1 MSKLLRHTDEC
12 WDYAAKTSRQ
22 SGVHWCIGACSR
34 LRRGDITEAQYL
46 AEMRSG
52 KPTPGIDTDRVPES
66 PDEIRDLL
74 QSVRAKPI
82 DPSLGPFAILG
93 YLTEEC
99 GISRDA
105 VREQLVAINWQE
117 ALSAHDKVSAELASR

>member
-1 MSKLLRHTDEC
+1 
-12 WDYAAKTSRQ
+12 
-22 SGVHWCIGACSR
+22 
-34 LRRGDITEAQYL
+34 
-46 AEMRSG
+46 MRSG